1 VLPGDAVYL
10 LDQPSIGDACRLW
23 AYPLCGIHVT
33 STLEIRTTTSQDAEA
48 ALTYFSTLQAENL
61 TTIFRVDSLPSL
73 EQEATFLRDFEI
85 DANSNWFAAMSD
97 DAIVGNLGLKA
108 DPRPQRRHAASLG
121 MSVLAP
127 FRSAGL
133 GTRLLRTA
141 LSWAESSALRR
152 IELDVLESNSGAIR
166 LYERFG
172 FSIYGRKPEAVFV
185 DGEYIEVIEMGRSVL
200 KERRITNP

>member
-1 VLPGDAVYL
+1 
-10 LDQPSIGDACRLW
+10 
-23 AYPLCGIHVT
+23 VT

>member
-1 VLPGDAVYL
+1 VQSGVERYL
-10 LDQPSIGDACRLW
+10 LDQPSTGDACRLW

-33 STLEIRTTTSQDAEA
+33 PVLEIRTATSQDAEA

-61 TTIFRVDSLPSL
+61 TTIFQVDSLPTL
-73 EQEATFLRDFEI
+73 DEEATFLRGFET
-85 DANSNWFAAMSD
+85 DENSSWFAAISE

-108 DPRPQRRHAASLG
+108 DPRSQRHHAAILG

-133 GTRLLRTA
+133 GTRLLQTA

-152 IELDVLESNSGAIR
+152 VELDVLESNSGAIR

-172 FSIYGRKPEAVFV
+172 FSIYGRKPEAVLV
-185 DGEYIEVIEMGRSVL
+185 DGIYVDMIEMSRSV
-200 KERRITNP
+200 P